1 MEKENGMI
9 KIISKYINK
18 SDEYIKDELLDCD
31 VFGNKLNFT
40 AMMLLE
46 LLSLFEKEFG
56 KKLDYDTIKDLNKIT
71 LRTIID
77 LYMEVKI

>member
-1 MEKENGMI
+1 MEKENNMI

-18 SDEYIKDELLDCD
+18 SDEYLKDELLDCD

-40 AMMLLE
+40 AIMLLE

-56 KKLDYDTIKDLNKIT
+56 KKLGYDTIKDLNKIT
-71 LRTIID
+71 LRIIIN
-77 LYMEVKI
+77 LYMEVE

>member
-1 MEKENGMI
+1 MEKENNMI

-31 VFGNKLNFT
+31 VFGNKLNLT
-40 AMMLLE
+40 AIMLLE

-56 KKLDYDTIKDLNKIT
+56 KKLGYDIIKDLNKIT
-71 LRTIID
+71 LRIIIN
-77 LYMEVKI
+77 LYMEVE

>member
-1 MEKENGMI
+1 MEKENDMI

-77 LYMEVKI
+77 LYMER

>member
-1 MEKENGMI
+1 MEKENDMI
-9 KIISKYINK
+9 KIISKYTNK

-77 LYMEVKI
+77 LYMER

>member
-1 MEKENGMI
+1 MEKENNMI

-40 AMMLLE
+40 AIMLLE
-46 LLSLFEKEFG
+46 LLSLFAKEFG
-56 KKLDYDTIKDLNKIT
+56 KKLGYDTIKDLNKIT
-71 LRTIID
+71 LRIIIN
-77 LYMEVKI
+77 LYMEVE

>member
-1 MEKENGMI
+1 MEKENNMI

-18 SDEYIKDELLDCD
+18 SDEYIIDELLDCD

-40 AMMLLE
+40 AIMLLE

-56 KKLDYDTIKDLNKIT
+56 KKLGYDIIKDLNKIT
-71 LRTIID
+71 LRIIIN
-77 LYMEVKI
+77 LYMEVE

>member
-1 MEKENGMI
+1 MEKENDMI

-18 SDEYIKDELLDCD
+18 SDEYIKAELLDCD

-56 KKLDYDTIKDLNKIT
+56 KKLDYDTIKDFNKIT

-77 LYMEVKI
+77 LYMER